1 MRLRRML
8 CHLPG
13 GDAMAEN
20 SLSFGCWGR
29 TSSSEWR
36 PPLPRIGEAAV
47 PARVAFHP
55 PCGRPD
61 RAGQRQNT
69 GTVRRNGTI
78 FSAERETTKSKISK
92 FELS

>member
-29 TSSSEWR
+29 TGSSEWR
-36 PPLPRIGEAAV
+36 PPLPRIGEAAAS
-47 PARVAFHP
+47 ARVAFHP
-55 PCGRPD
+55 TCGRPEM
-61 RAGQRQNT
+61 GRQT
-69 GTVRRNGTI
+69 G
-78 FSAERETTKSKISK
+78 
-92 FELS
+92 

>member
-1 MRLRRML
+1 ML
-8 CHLPG
+8 CLLSER
-13 GDAMAEN
+13 DAKAEN
-20 SLSFGCWGR
+20 SLSSGFWAR
-29 TSSSEWR
+29 TGSSGLR
-36 PPLPRIGEAAV
+36 PPLPCIGEAAV

-78 FSAERETTKSKISK
+78 PSAERETTKSKISK